1 MPRDAARSSR
11 LLLLIAGMS
20 SFILTGAL
28 QGVMG
33 PAIPLFQ
40 TRFAIDTATASW
52 ALSCLGLGGFVSLVI
67 LYFLG
72 PRVTPRMALA
82 LMALGAAGLA
92 LAPGF
97 ALLALAALLFG
108 LGFGSAAAMF
118 NQRVL
123 RAFGDRGAAMVSLLN
138 AAFSVGSISAPL
150 AFLAT
155 GSRPEI
161 VFGTVAVVAGLTLLI
176 AAPSVPPATAS
187 LTPQAPGRPFRI
199 HLPILAFGL
208 IGIGIEVSL
217 AGLGPTGLIRAGLTP
232 DEASGLLSAHFL
244 ALLVGRLGLTW
255 LAGRLGGF
263 AIYTLAILAT
273 TACGLGAALIAPG
286 PFFVAMGFFAGM
298 FFPGYFV
305 TAVAKMGDD
314 SRVSPVI
321 LGTAQIGV
329 VSVPLIVAR
338 LLPLMGER
346 GYFWLIAGTAALVS
360 LLALASYRRMSR

>member
-1 MPRDAARSSR
+1 MPRDTASRSR
-11 LLLLIAGMS
+11 LLLLIAGMTC
-20 SFILTGAL
+20 FILTGAL

-33 PAIPLFQ
+33 PALPLFQ
-40 TRFAIDTATASW
+40 SRFAIDTATASW
-52 ALSCLGLGGFVSLVI
+52 VLSSLGLGGFVSLVI

-72 PRVTPRMALA
+72 PKVTPRMALG

-97 ALLALAALLFG
+97 PLLVTAALMFG

-123 RAFGDRGAAMVSLLN
+123 RAFGDRGAAMISLLN

-150 AFLAT
+150 AFLAS
-155 GSRPEI
+155 GSRPEL
-161 VFGTVAVVAGLTLLI
+161 VFGTVAVVAALTLVI
-176 AAPSVPPATAS
+176 AEPAVPPASATSAS
-187 LTPQAPGRPFRI
+187 PAPGRPFRF
-199 HLPILAFGL
+199 HFPILAFGL

-232 DEASGLLSAHFL
+232 EEASGLLSAHFL

-273 TACGLGAALIAPG
+273 AFCGLGAAMVAPG
-286 PFFVAMGFFAGM
+286 PFFVAMGFFAGV

-314 SRVSPVI
+314 PRVSPVI
-321 LGTAQIGV
+321 LATAQIGV

-338 LLPLMGER
+338 LLPLMGDR
-346 GYFWLIAGTAALVS
+346 GYFWLVAGAAGGVS
-360 LLALASYRRMSR
+360 LLALGR